1 MPDISLDDL
10 KKMHLM
16 AAALVI
22 TDPVYLP
29 IFTRIEEELASWS
42 SRDDAISRARAIAA
56 SYKAV
61 A

>member
-1 MPDISLDDL
+1 MGLEP